1 MSIGGCRRW
10 PGVDELLGIVPEGD
24 VYISNA
30 YQWVVQYWEARAC
43 LVVACTGGSALSMT
57 YGDRIARIRSQ
68 SSHMQTKILVVTIHP
83 ASPPLWVACR
93 SASSSE

>member
-1 MSIGGCRRW
+1 M
-10 PGVDELLGIVPEGD
+10 GIVPEGD

-30 YQWVVQYWEARAC
+30 YQWVVQYWEAGAC
-43 LVVACTGGSALSMT
+43 LVVACAVEFRFTGALTTGGIALSMT